1 MLVQNL
7 KHSLLIIFRFLN
19 IISLDA
25 PLVVLFWTEIIC
37 TEFEVIIPF
46 VYKFIFFFSAWL
58 AYSADR
64 FLESYSKKPDPVI
77 CDRHL
82 FFFKSK
88 KIFGLIWIT
97 IFVIS
102 IYAAVKNF
110 SFLNLLFCFG
120 LLFLVILNQLQSFF
134 RLNKIELI
142 LPKNIRTSLFLSLTC
157 FYLPF
162 LFTKDYSIEILLSFL
177 ILGVLFYINCLK
189 IKLWE
194 ETNKY
199 FKPQKNKLFANKSL
213 SVLFVLKNSILSL
226 LLFYIIFFEKKM
238 NLFLISIL
246 LTVLI
251 SVLLDKT
258 RLQPE
263 TKRVFLDQLFWIVPL
278 LILLKSW
285 Q

>member
-7 KHSLLIIFRFLN
+7 RHSLLIIFRFFN
-19 IISLDA
+19 ILSLDA
-25 PLVVLFWTEIIC
+25 PLVVLIWIELIC

-46 VYKFIFFFSAWL
+46 VYKIVFFFSTWL

-64 FLESYSKKPDPVI
+64 FLELYSKKPDSVI

-97 IFVIS
+97 IFLFS
-102 IYAAVKNF
+102 IYIAIKNF
-110 SFLNLLFCFG
+110 LFPNLLFCFG

-142 LPKNIRTSLFLSLTC
+142 FPKNIRTSLFLSLTC

-162 LFTKDYSIEILLSFL
+162 LFTKDYSKEILYSFL
-177 ILGVLFYINCLK
+177 IIGVLFYFNCLK

-194 ETNKY
+194 KNNKY
-199 FKPQKNKLFANKSL
+199 FKLKQDKLSEIKNLR
-213 SVLFVLKNSILSL
+213 VLEIVSNI
-226 LLFYIIFFEKKM
+226 LLFLLMFCIIFFENKI
-238 NLFLISIL
+238 NLLQLSIFS
-246 LTVLI
+246 TVLF
-251 SVLLDKT
+251 SVMLDKT
-258 RLQPE
+258 KFQPE
-263 TKRVFLDQLFWIVPL
+263 TKIVFLDQLFWIVPL
-278 LILLKSW
+278 LILFTLW

>member
-37 TEFEVIIPF
+37 TEFEVIVPF
-46 VYKFIFFFSAWL
+46 VYKLIFFFSALL

-102 IYAAVKNF
+102 IYVAVKNF
-110 SFLNLLFCFG
+110 LFLNLL
-120 LLFLVILNQLQSFF
+120 
-134 RLNKIELI
+134 E
-142 LPKNIRTSLFLSLTC
+142 
-157 FYLPF
+157 
-162 LFTKDYSIEILLSFL
+162 
-177 ILGVLFYINCLK
+177 
-189 IKLWE
+189 
-194 ETNKY
+194 
-199 FKPQKNKLFANKSL
+199 
-213 SVLFVLKNSILSL
+213 
-226 LLFYIIFFEKKM
+226 
-238 NLFLISIL
+238 
-246 LTVLI
+246 
-251 SVLLDKT
+251 
-258 RLQPE
+258 
-263 TKRVFLDQLFWIVPL
+263 
-278 LILLKSW
+278 
-285 Q
+285 